1 MAQFS
6 ARRQNSDDES
16 PYEEQV
22 VKVYRSSTVVKG
34 GRRFHFSAL
43 VVVGDRKGT
52 VGYGYARAN
61 EVPSAVE
68 KGIKDARRN
77 VVPINLLGTSI
88 PHQVKGR
95 FGATTVILV
104 PASEGTGVIA
114 SAAVRAVLELAGV
127 HDVLTKIY
135 GSTGGKNVVKATMDA
150 LTKLHSSEE
159 IEKLRSV
166 SIAQA

>member
-1 MAQFS
+1 MEAQVAQFS

-68 KGIKDARRN
+68 KGIKDAS
-77 VVPINLLGTSI
+77 L
-88 PHQVKGR
+88 
-95 FGATTVILV
+95 
-104 PASEGTGVIA
+104 
-114 SAAVRAVLELAGV
+114 
-127 HDVLTKIY
+127 
-135 GSTGGKNVVKATMDA
+135 
-150 LTKLHSSEE
+150 
-159 IEKLRSV
+159 
-166 SIAQA
+166 